1 MIVGAFWFLDQW
13 VDSGFGDFAWSMAKD
28 DDGENMM
35 MPGALVFSLA
45 TAGIPAVT
53 IAAMPYHT
61 ISVASSK
68 LDEYV
73 YRTSTTGKM
82 SHFSFTKQR
91 FVFSRRWLLRSTA
104 KVGARLVPGLG
115 WALLAWDLYSLAD
128 WYMRSDDPLGIRD

>member
-1 MIVGAFWFLDQW
+1 MIIGAFWYLDKW
-13 VDSGFGDFAWSMAKD
+13 AHSGFGDFAWSMAKT

-45 TAGIPAVT
+45 TAGVPALA
-53 IAAMPYHT
+53 IAAMPYQT

-82 SHFSFTKQR
+82 SSFSFTKRR
-91 FVFSRRWLLRSTA
+91 FVYSNRWLLRSAA
-104 KVGARLVPGLG
+104 KIGARAVPGLG
-115 WALLAWDLYSLAD
+115 WALLAYDLYTVAD
-128 WYMRSDDPLGIRD
+128 WYMRSDDPLGIR